1 MAATRPGR
9 GIPARLRGR
18 LGGAAGVARS
28 AVAAAVGAGA
38 GAATAAGRRALA
50 AAGRRALAAARGET
64 ARRLGRLAALTVVLA
79 ALVMVLYDHGDVPT
93 AAARGAAGLAA
104 GQAGP
109 AAAPGGPAAGRKASG
124 DAARSAGAQA
134 RPGNGRADAGA
145 AGRQAAPGAAGA
157 AGERPVKRSAKPAEV
172 AAAWYAARHNL
183 PRSRVRPLQQDRIA
197 AGQVRVLVLA
207 EASGG
212 RLRTALVRVQHGP
225 SGWEV
230 R

>member
-1 MAATRPGR
+1 MAATRPGG
-9 GIPARLRGR
+9 GISARLRGR
-18 LGGAAGVARS
+18 LGAAAGAAR
-28 AVAAAVGAGA
+28 AAAAAAAGAGA

-50 AAGRRALAAARGET
+50 AARGET
-64 ARRLGRLAALTVVLA
+64 VRRLGRLAALTVVLA

-93 AAARGAAGLAA
+93 AAARGVPGLAA

-109 AAAPGGPAAGRKASG
+109 AAAPGGPADGRKAPG
-124 DAARSAGAQA
+124 DTG
-134 RPGNGRADAGA
+134 RPGGGRADAGA
-145 AGRQAAPGAAGA
+145 AGGRGAAGA
-157 AGERPVKRSAKPAEV
+157 AGERPVQRSAKPAEV

-207 EASGG
+207 EASPG
-212 RLRTALVRVQHGP
+212 RLRTALVRVRRGP

>member
-1 MAATRPGR
+1 MAATRPGG

-18 LGGAAGVARS
+18 LG
-28 AVAAAVGAGA
+28 AAARAARAAAAAAAGAGA

-50 AAGRRALAAARGET
+50 AARGET
-64 ARRLGRLAALTVVLA
+64 VRRLGRLAALTVVLA

-93 AAARGAAGLAA
+93 AAARGVPGLAA

-109 AAAPGGPAAGRKASG
+109 AAAPGGPADGRKAPG
-124 DAARSAGAQA
+124 DTGRSAGAQA
-134 RPGNGRADAGA
+134 RPGGGRADAGA
-145 AGRQAAPGAAGA
+145 AGGRAAPGA
-157 AGERPVKRSAKPAEV
+157 AGERPVRRSAKPAEV
-172 AAAWYAARHNL
+172 AVAWYAARHNL
-183 PRSRVRPLQQDRIA
+183 PRSRVRPLQQDRST

-207 EASGG
+207 EASHD
-212 RLRTALVRVQHGP
+212 RLRTALVRVRLGP

>member
-1 MAATRPGR
+1 R
-9 GIPARLRGR
+9 GIRARLRGR
-18 LGGAAGVARS
+18 LGGAAGVAR

-38 GAATAAGRRALA
+38 GAATAAGRRALV
-50 AAGRRALAAARGET
+50 AARGET

-93 AAARGAAGLAA
+93 AAARGASGGAPGSATNQPEGPAA
-104 GQAGP
+104 RGGPAAHGGP
-109 AAAPGGPAAGRKASG
+109 AAAPGGPADGRKAPADPG
-124 DAARSAGAQA
+124 RAAGAQA
-134 RPGNGRADAGA
+134 RPGGRAA
-145 AGRQAAPGAAGA
+145 AGTAGGHAAPGAAG
-157 AGERPVKRSAKPAEV
+157 GRPVKRSAGPAEV
-172 AAAWYAARHNL
+172 AAAWYAARQHL

-212 RLRTALVRVQHGP
+212 RLRTALGRLRLGP

-230 R
+230 W

>member
-9 GIPARLRGR
+9 GIRARLRGR
-18 LGGAAGVARS
+18 LGGAVGVAR

-38 GAATAAGRRALA
+38 GAATAAGRRALV
-50 AAGRRALAAARGET
+50 AARGET

-93 AAARGAAGLAA
+93 AAARGAAGLAV
-104 GQAGP
+104 GP
-109 AAAPGGPAAGRKASG
+109 AAAPGGPAAASGGTAAGRKASG
-124 DAARSAGAQA
+124 ESARPAGAQA
-134 RPGNGRADAGA
+134 RPAAGRADAGA
-145 AGRQAAPGAAGA
+145 AGRQAAPGA

-212 RLRTALVRVQHGP
+212 RLRTALVRVQRGP